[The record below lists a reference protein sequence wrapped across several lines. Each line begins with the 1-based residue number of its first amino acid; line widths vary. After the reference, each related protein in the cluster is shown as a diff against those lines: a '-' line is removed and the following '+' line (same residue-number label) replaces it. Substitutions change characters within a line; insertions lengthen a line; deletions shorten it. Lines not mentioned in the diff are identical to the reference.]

1 MVGGEGEMEGG
12 EEWQIILV
20 HCGGT
25 EGKCVCVCVCVCVC
39 ACARAC
45 VCMCMCVTCSVIVL
59 TCSLGGIY
67 MDIATILQQLSS
79 SLIPRPILW
88 VLE

>member
-25 EGKCVCVCVCVCVC
+25 EGMCVCVCVCVCVC
-39 ACARAC
+39 MRTRVRVYVR
-45 VCMCMCVTCSVIVL
+45 VCNMQRHCTYVVYTW
-59 TCSLGGIY
+59 
-67 MDIATILQQLSS
+67 ILLLYYSN
-79 SLIPRPILW
+79 
-88 VLE
+88 

>member
-25 EGKCVCVCVCVCVC
+25 EGTCVCVCVCVCMCTHVRVYVRVC
-39 ACARAC
+39 NMQRHCTC
-45 VCMCMCVTCSVIVL
+45 V
-59 TCSLGGIY
+59 
-67 MDIATILQQLSS
+67 DIATILQQLSS